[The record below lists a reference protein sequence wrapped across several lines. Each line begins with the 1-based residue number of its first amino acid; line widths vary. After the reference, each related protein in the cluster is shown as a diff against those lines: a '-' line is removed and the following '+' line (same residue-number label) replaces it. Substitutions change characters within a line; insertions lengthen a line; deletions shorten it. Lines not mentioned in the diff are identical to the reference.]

1 MLRTASVTESEP
13 THVMLSKPA
22 ACVAWMKRLASA
34 AWQKS
39 TTTSAPLRRS
49 TSTFD
54 EKSAWPLTKLVD
66 ASTWRRRLFASNK
79 NSCMPDPP
87 DGEPADA
94 AAAGAASPSH
104 ATLYEHMQS
113 LPSES
118 VLCECDG
125 SSPVRQVV
133 DLTTQE

>member
-49 TSTFD
+49 TSSCD
-54 EKSAWPLTKLVD
+54 EKLAWPLTKLVEARIWRLRRW
-66 ASTWRRRLFASNK
+66 ASFL
-79 NSCMPDPP
+79 NSCIPEAP
-87 DGEPADA
+87 
-94 AAAGAASPSH
+94 
-104 ATLYEHMQS
+104 
-113 LPSES
+113 
-118 VLCECDG
+118 
-125 SSPVRQVV
+125 
-133 DLTTQE
+133 